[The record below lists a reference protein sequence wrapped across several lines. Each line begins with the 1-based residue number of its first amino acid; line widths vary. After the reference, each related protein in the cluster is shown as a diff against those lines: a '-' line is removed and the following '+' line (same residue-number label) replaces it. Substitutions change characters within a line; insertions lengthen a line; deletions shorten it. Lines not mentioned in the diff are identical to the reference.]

1 MKFYRDASLLKE
13 EIKKSGFKRVVFTNG
28 VFDIIHPGH
37 IELLKFAAAQGDCL
51 VLGINS
57 DESTRRLKGET
68 RPVFNLEDR
77 AEVLEAVQYI
87 SYIVPF
93 GEDTPLELI
102 KELLPIHVLVKGGDY
117 KPEEVVGRSEVKSC
131 GGELK
136 LFSFKEGYSTTNIVD
151 KVQK

>member
-1 MKFYRDASLLKE
+1 MKFHRSADKVRE
-13 EIKKSGFKRVVFTNG
+13 EIVKAGFERVVFTNG

-37 IELLKFAAAQGDCL
+37 VELLRFAAAQGDCL
-51 VLGINS
+51 VLGLND

-68 RPVFNLEDR
+68 RPVFRLEDR
-77 AEVLEAVQYI
+77 AEVLAAIQYVNF
-87 SYIVPF
+87 IVPF

-102 KELLPIHVLVKGGDY
+102 KKLLPLKVLVKGGDY
-117 KPEEVVGRSEVKSC
+117 LPENVVGRAEVESC

-136 LFSFKEGYSTTNIVD
+136 LFSFKEGYSTTSIVD